1 MCCSPG
7 MGSSNP
13 YTIAKK
19 NGNAGRDA
27 VVAVVGLRKGKM
39 MAEMC
44 AAAMAA
50 NAANVALG
58 KKAAASAAAKTG
70 AFVSIL
76 TCAAIEVGRH
86 SSSRAAQ
93 QTENPPA

>member
-1 MCCSPG
+1 MCCSPR

-13 YTIAKK
+13 YTIAMK
-19 NGNAGRDA
+19 NGTAGHDA
-27 VVAVVGLRKGKM
+27 VVAVVGLRKGK

-70 AFVSIL
+70 AYR
-76 TCAAIEVGRH
+76 GRK
-86 SSSRAAQ
+86 A
-93 QTENPPA
+93 